1 VIRRDTGGS
10 QPGPEPTATEWLA
23 RDLEITLSPASFG
36 DPGSPGAGWS
46 GINVAFPHPFV
57 ALHWGSAMWRHARL
71 LLLLCLGVASSV
83 CTRGA
88 RADSAPKLRVSLE
101 YEAEEA
107 LHCPTESEFIETV
120 TNRLGYS
127 VFVPPGAGQRLRIEI
142 SRERE
147 RTHASIEWFDREQNS
162 EGERRLRSDSPTCE
176 ELARNLAFA
185 VAVQI
190 QLHASA
196 LEPPKPEPESE
207 PRPDRPPAAPP
218 KPNSAPK
225 AVVPPLASGW
235 ERRPV
240 SRGGEPSW
248 FFGAGVLAR
257 SGLSPELALG
267 GRAFGAFATG
277 LALIEL
283 SVHAT
288 APSSLTQSDGSGF
301 NAYEVG
307 ASLAPC
313 LRLRALAVCGV
324 GTASQLRV
332 QGEGVDRTRSP
343 SSLLAAA
350 GGRVQLLLPV
360 LSRLGVLAGGEVVGI
375 LTPRTVLLNE
385 SKVWSTAPVAVTVS
399 LNFAGIF
406 E

>member
-1 VIRRDTGGS
+1 
-10 QPGPEPTATEWLA
+10 
-23 RDLEITLSPASFG
+23 
-36 DPGSPGAGWS
+36 
-46 GINVAFPHPFV
+46 
-57 ALHWGSAMWRHARL
+57 MWRHARL
-71 LLLLCLGVASSV
+71 LLFLCLGVASSV
-83 CTRGA
+83 CTRSA

-101 YEAEEA
+101 YEAEEG
-107 LHCPTESEFIETV
+107 LDCPTETEFTETV
-120 TNRLGYS
+120 TARLGYS

-142 SRERE
+142 SRGRE
-147 RTHASIEWFDREQNS
+147 RTHARIEWFDREQNS
-162 EGERRLRSDSPTCE
+162 EGERRLRSDSPDCE

-207 PRPDRPPAAPP
+207 PETETEPRSDSAPAAPP
-218 KPNSAPK
+218 KPSSTPK
-225 AVVPPLASGW
+225 AVVPPLAPGS
-235 ERRPV
+235 EHRPV

-248 FFGAGVLAR
+248 FLGAGVLVR
-257 SGLSPELALG
+257 SGLSPELAMG
-267 GRAFGAFATG
+267 GRAFGALATG
-277 LALIEL
+277 PVLFEL

-360 LSRLGVLAGGEVVGI
+360 LSRLGVLAGGEVVAI
-375 LTPRTVLLNE
+375 LTPRTVLLNDGE
-385 SKVWSTAPVAVTVS
+385 VWSTAPVAVTVS

>member
-1 VIRRDTGGS
+1 
-10 QPGPEPTATEWLA
+10 
-23 RDLEITLSPASFG
+23 
-36 DPGSPGAGWS
+36 
-46 GINVAFPHPFV
+46 
-57 ALHWGSAMWRHARL
+57 MWRHARL
-71 LLLLCLGVASSV
+71 LLFLCLGVASSV

-88 RADSAPKLRVSLE
+88 RADSPPKLGVSLE
-101 YEAEEA
+101 YEAAGA
-107 LHCPTESEFIETV
+107 LDCPTETEFIETV
-120 TNRLGYS
+120 TARLGYS

-147 RTHASIEWFDREQNS
+147 RTHARIEWFDREQRS
-162 EGERRLRSDSPTCE
+162 EGERRLRSDSPSCE

-185 VAVQI
+185 VVVQI

-207 PRPDRPPAAPP
+207 PETEPRPDKAPTAPP
-218 KPNSAPK
+218 KPSSGSK
-225 AVVPPLASGW
+225 AVVPPRAPSS
-235 ERRPV
+235 EHRSV
-240 SRGGEPSW
+240 SRGGEPGW
-248 FFGAGVLAR
+248 FLGAGVLAR
-257 SGLSPELALG
+257 SGLSPELAVG
-267 GRAFGAFATG
+267 GRAFGALATG
-277 LALIEL
+277 LALFEL

-288 APSSLTQSDGSGF
+288 VPSSLTQSDGSGF

-313 LRLRALAVCGV
+313 LRHRAFAVCGV
-324 GTASQLRV
+324 GTASQHRV

-360 LSRLGVLAGGEVVGI
+360 LSRLGVLAGGEFVAI
-375 LTPRTVLLNE
+375 LTPRTVLLNNSE
-385 SKVWSTAPVAVTVS
+385 VWSTAPIAVTVS